1 MSPPLKNGALRGLGE
16 PTGWLLA
23 IDPGKRTGVCIYA
36 PTINDTRVSGV
47 YTSNTAA
54 LDELPQLLKQ
64 LLRWAGPGGPQLV
77 IVENFML
84 QSRSAVQQSGSDMPS
99 SQGIGMCRTAC
110 EWTGTEMVL
119 VSPQI
124 KRAGHM
130 SLDAGGLAAWQAA
143 RNDHERDAVDIMSYA
158 LREMR
163 RKP

>member
-16 PTGWLLA
+16 PTGVLLA
-23 IDPGKRTGVCIYA
+23 VDPGKRTGVCVYSEVGGY
-36 PTINDTRVSGV
+36 RV
-47 YTSNTAA
+47 NTAA
-54 LDELPQLLKQ
+54 LDELPGLLHTM
-64 LLRWAGPGGPQLV
+64 LAGRAMSFV

-99 SQGIGMCRTAC
+99 SQGIGMCRVAC

-119 VSPQI
+119 VTPQI

-130 SLDAGGLAAWQAA
+130 SLDARGLAAWQAA
-143 RNDHERDAVDIMSYA
+143 RNDHERDAVDIMGYA

>member
-23 IDPGKRTGVCIYA
+23 IDPGKRTGVCIYDA
-36 PTINDTRVSGV
+36 LGGYRV
-47 YTSNTAA
+47 NTAA
-54 LDELPQLLKQ
+54 LDELPGLLQQLL
-64 LLRWAGPGGPQLV
+64 LGEPQLV

-84 QSRSAVQQSGSDMPS
+84 QSRNAVQQSGSDMPS

-130 SLDAGGLAAWQAA
+130 SLDARGLAAWQAA
-143 RNDHERDAVDIMSYA
+143 RNDHERDAVDIMGYA

-163 RKP
+163 RKS